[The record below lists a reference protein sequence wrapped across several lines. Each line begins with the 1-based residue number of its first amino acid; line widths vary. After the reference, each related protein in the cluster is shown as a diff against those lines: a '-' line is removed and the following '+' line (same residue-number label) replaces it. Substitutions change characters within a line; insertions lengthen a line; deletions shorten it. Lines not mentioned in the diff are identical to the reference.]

1 MDQRK
6 LIYNA
11 IARAINSQF
20 PNVYVS
26 QRYEL
31 VPKSVPAVFIEQ
43 ISKVRTR
50 GYATLD
56 NSDDQ
61 YRIAFEVQ
69 VYANTLAEGY
79 DIMDC
84 VENAFKSIAFFEEM
98 CMPVENA
105 NLAMFRMVAR
115 FSAQLGGTI

>member
-1 MDQRK
+1 M
-6 LIYNA
+6 
-11 IARAINSQF
+11 
-20 PNVYVS
+20 
-26 QRYEL
+26 
-31 VPKSVPAVFIEQ
+31 PKSVPAVFIEQ